1 MAQSQHGNTTY
12 EEVPAIEMLESGEKL
27 PPPPPEI
34 LGRRHGGSTLEWKGI
49 NYTVSNGNTNKVE
62 NSSKQVASNSV
73 MTNGVRTLL
82 NNLSGRARPGEL
94 LAVMGTSGAGKST
107 LLDVL
112 AGRLESPT
120 LTGSLTVNGR
130 EVDKRSF
137 RKDTGY
143 VMQSD
148 ALFPLLTV
156 RETIR
161 YAAYLR
167 IQDKTTQEKNEI
179 ADSIIKLLRL
189 EKCADTIIGD
199 DDNRGL
205 SGGEKRRVSIAV
217 DIVHFPPVIFLDE
230 PTSGLDSSTALSV
243 IDSLKTLAVQMNC
256 TVVMTI
262 HQPST
267 RLFQLL
273 DQVIFLCAGKVTY
286 QGPVANLSSYIDAK
300 FKEASLGP
308 APIGNPPEVFLDF
321 TDQLLIEDRL
331 SVVTN
336 TYYGQDAEKIVF
348 SDKALISS
356 TSGTQETSY
365 ANDFFTETTLLMS
378 RAMTN
383 IMRTKELFMGRVF
396 SAIFFG
402 ILIGTLFLN
411 SENDSLLEVNHLLS
425 YFVFTIAFFYYTS
438 LEALPIFLSER
449 EIFQREF
456 SRGAYRA
463 ASYTIATLLVQ
474 LPFLLG
480 IALLYTCIT
489 WWLVGLPNLATVFWF
504 QVLCVFTV
512 LVTGHVFAT
521 MFSVLVPNPM
531 AGQTA
536 GSGLF
541 SVMFLFSGFFIRG
554 EDIPKYWYWLYYS
567 SLFKFAYDS
576 MMVNG
581 LKDHAI
587 FEASL
592 APNNTNEDVLK
603 YYSVDGVNMGLG
615 IGILWGWI
623 IFYRLI
629 FYYRLV
635 TAFSGA
641 RK

>member
-1 MAQSQHGNTTY
+1 
-12 EEVPAIEMLESGEKL
+12 
-27 PPPPPEI
+27 
-34 LGRRHGGSTLEWKGI
+34 
-49 NYTVSNGNTNKVE
+49 
-62 NSSKQVASNSV
+62 
-73 MTNGVRTLL
+73 
-82 NNLSGRARPGEL
+82 
-94 LAVMGTSGAGKST
+94 
-107 LLDVL
+107 
-112 AGRLESPT
+112 
-120 LTGSLTVNGR
+120 
-130 EVDKRSF
+130 
-137 RKDTGY
+137 
-143 VMQSD
+143 MQSD